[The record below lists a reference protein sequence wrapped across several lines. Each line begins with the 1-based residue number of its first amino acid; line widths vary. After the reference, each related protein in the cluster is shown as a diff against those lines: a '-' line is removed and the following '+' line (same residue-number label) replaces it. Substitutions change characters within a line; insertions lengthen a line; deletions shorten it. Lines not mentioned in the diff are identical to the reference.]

1 MEGRFCKSLPSN
13 GKELADYT
21 WSMYSFF
28 GHAIALPRF
37 ASAEA
42 VTLDEQAHPS
52 PLCDLAADTPKTLR
66 LLHVK
71 CPSGEFVSDGGAIL
85 RTIPPIRS
93 PENGTKTEL
102 LERLYKEKE
111 ICLLG
116 NAVAVKLTRELSP
129 DAASEL
135 LLGFAARAA
144 TVLKCLR
151 KET

>member
-1 MEGRFCKSLPSN
+1 MEGRFCKDLPKG

-37 ASAEA
+37 EFAEA
-42 VTLDEQAHPS
+42 VMLDERSHPS
-52 PLCDLAADTPKTLR
+52 PLRGLASDTPETLR
-66 LLHVK
+66 LLHVR

-85 RTIPPIRS
+85 RELPPDRTRQS
-93 PENGTKTEL
+93 NSEAEL